1 MMLNALI
8 VDDEAFGLE
17 ALQILLR
24 KYCPDITVVAEASSA
39 DEAEKKILELRPD
52 LIFLDI
58 EMPFANGF
66 ELLQRFKDIF
76 FDVIFTT
83 AYDQYA
89 IKAFKHNAIDYL
101 LKPVDP
107 EELISAVK
115 KCEEKR
121 ANGAHAFNRLDAL
134 MTSLN
139 QNKTVKKL
147 PVSTLDGI
155 IFVDVDQ
162 VVRLAADSN
171 YTNIYLINGKRIV
184 ASKTL
189 KEFEEILFPYGFF
202 RSHNT
207 HLINLAFVEAY
218 TKGEGGSLTMADGS
232 NVEVSRNKKNDLLA
246 ALSLNTKK

>member
-1 MMLNALI
+1 MMLSAII
-8 VDDEAFGLE
+8 VDDEASGQE
-17 ALQILLR
+17 ALQILIR
-24 KYCPDITVVAEASSA
+24 KYCPDSA
-39 DEAEKKILELRPD
+39 DEAEKRILELKPD

-66 ELLQRFKDIF
+66 ELLQRFKEIT

-107 EELISAVK
+107 DELIMAVK

-121 ANGAHAFNRLDAL
+121 ASGTLAFNRLDAL
-134 MTSLN
+134 MTTLN
-139 QNKTVKKL
+139 HVKAVKKL

-171 YTNIYLINGKRIV
+171 YTNIFLTNAKKIV

-189 KEFEEILFPYGFF
+189 KEFEEILLTYSFF
-202 RSHNT
+202 RVHNT
-207 HLINLAFVEAY
+207 HLINLAFVEVY
-218 TKGEGGSLTMADGS
+218 TKGEGGFVTMIDGS
-232 NVEVSRNKKNDLLA
+232 IVEVSRNKKNELLA
-246 ALSLNTKK
+246 ALSLNIKK